1 MVNSVV
7 NFTKTMNENTGRSYV
22 NQLSTTYNL
31 LMGKVDDAKLAEF
44 SNLIEVISK
53 AQREINVLLGE
64 MGKSYNFGN

>member
-1 MVNSVV
+1 MTMVNSVV

-31 LMGKVDDAKLAEF
+31 LMGKVDDAKLAEL
-44 SNLIEVISK
+44 SNLIEVIST

-64 MGKSYNFGN
+64 MGK

>member
-31 LMGKVDDAKLAEF
+31 LMGKVDDAKLAEL

-53 AQREINVLLGE
+53 AQREITVLLGE
-64 MGKSYNFGN
+64 MGK

>member
-64 MGKSYNFGN
+64 MGK

>member
-31 LMGKVDDAKLAEF
+31 LMGKVDDAKLAEL
-44 SNLIEVISK
+44 SNLIEVIST

-64 MGKSYNFGN
+64 MGK

>member
-1 MVNSVV
+1 MTMVNSVV

-31 LMGKVDDAKLAEF
+31 LMGKVDDAKLAEL

-53 AQREINVLLGE
+53 AQREITVLLGE
-64 MGKSYNFGN
+64 MGK